1 MLLWPMDLKTI
12 QLVFHIFFW
21 QLTITPWKI
30 LGLVICGFRIF
41 FGCEWCICVFQNDNR
56 CTIMATLETTDYC
69 RQKKFDPEDPRC
81 ARVMLSGKVVPVYF
95 SNIRNFGIEFFS
107 IDRVLL
113 MDNFFK
119 GKWYGRIY
127 TR

>member
-1 MLLWPMDLKTI
+1 
-12 QLVFHIFFW
+12 
-21 QLTITPWKI
+21 
-30 LGLVICGFRIF
+30 
-41 FGCEWCICVFQNDNR
+41 
-56 CTIMATLETTDYC
+56 MATLETTDYC

-119 GKWYGRIY
+119 GK
-127 TR
+127 